1 MNKTDTIKDTKRKT
15 EKRLIRKE
23 NGMRDLIM

>member
-23 NGMRDLIM
+23 DGMRDLIM